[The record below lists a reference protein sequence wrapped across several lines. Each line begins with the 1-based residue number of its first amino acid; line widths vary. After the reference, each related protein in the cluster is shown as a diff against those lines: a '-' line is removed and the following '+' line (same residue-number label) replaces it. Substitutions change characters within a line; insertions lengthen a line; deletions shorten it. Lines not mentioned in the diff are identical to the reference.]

1 MLARMVPVAE
11 LRVFQPLDAFPPDEQ
26 RAWERY
32 IVAGAP
38 ATQRPV
44 YADLPTPAG
53 LGFLY
58 ERDDGAAHVKVV
70 EDAYFVCPLRTK
82 MRVLAGML
90 AVAEAGPFED
100 PAEFLSKR
108 DRRRARRELRRM
120 RRRNP
125 GHVAT
130 IMQSPWHVPIR
141 WLVLV
146 EDEERRVHDEGEGH
160 HRISYLT
167 TTRKAMG
174 RVERAVPILRHTEL
188 GPIADLLVEV
198 HQWLATFDPGSL
210 LELDYGRI
218 CHVMTWDEV
227 DDDHSARD
235 VHDALRALAM
245 RDYARSAEL
254 YQAALTR
261 STMLRSHE
269 STN

>member
-1 MLARMVPVAE
+1 MVPVAE

-38 ATQRPV
+38 KHARPV
-44 YADLPTPAG
+44 YSDLATPAG

-58 ERDDGAAHVKVV
+58 ERDDDGALVKVV
-70 EDAYFVCPLRTK
+70 EETYYVCPLRTK

-90 AVAEAGPFED
+90 AVAEAGPFEE

-108 DRRRARRELRRM
+108 DRRRAKRELRRV

-146 EDEERRVHDEGEGH
+146 EDEERRVHDEGDDV
-160 HRISYLT
+160 HRLSYLT

-174 RVERAVPILRHTEL
+174 RVERAVPVLRHTEL
-188 GPIADLLVEV
+188 GSIADLLVEL
-198 HQWLATFDPGSL
+198 HQWLATFDAGSL

-218 CHVMTWDEV
+218 CRTMTWDEV

-235 VHDALRALAM
+235 IHDALRALAM
-245 RDYARSAEL
+245 QDYARSADL
-254 YQAALTR
+254 YQAALSR
-261 STMLRSHE
+261 STQLRSHE

>member
-1 MLARMVPVAE
+1 MVPVAE
-11 LRVFQPLDAFPPDEQ
+11 LRVFQPLDAFPPVEQ

-38 ATQRPV
+38 KHPRPV
-44 YADLPTPAG
+44 YSDLPTPAG

-58 ERDDGAAHVKVV
+58 ERDDEGALVKVV
-70 EDAYFVCPLRTK
+70 EDAYYVCPLRTK

-90 AVAEAGPFED
+90 AVDETGPFED

-108 DRRRARRELRRM
+108 DRRRAKRELRRL

-146 EDEERRVHDEGEGH
+146 EDDERRLLEESEGEGT

-174 RVERAVPILRHTEL
+174 RVERAVPVLRHTEL
-188 GPIADLLVEV
+188 GPIADLLVEL
-198 HQWLATFDPGSL
+198 HQWLATFDAGSL

-218 CHVMTWDEV
+218 CRTMSWDEV

-235 VHDALRALAM
+235 IHDALRALAM
-245 RDYARSAEL
+245 QDYSRSAEL
-254 YQAALTR
+254 YQAALSR
-261 STMLRSHE
+261 SSQLRSHE